1 MSTPDSSLFASP
13 DPGDHSFSVYLD
25 SGIGEQGDV
34 QTPFKEP
41 QRPPTPPKDP
51 STARAAMAAAL
62 RDGNPEGDT
71 LPREDGAPTRD

>member
-1 MSTPDSSLFASP
+1 MTTPGSSLFASP
-13 DPGDHSFSVYLD
+13 DPGDHSFSVHLD
-25 SGIGEQGDV
+25 AGLSAQDDV

-51 STARAAMAAAL
+51 AAANAAIAAAL